1 MPRNGF
7 QLTVL
12 IERDHGHPI
21 RQFRQVCITY
31 ISFPSSVFFKKTPPH
46 ICKAFSNNKKKST
59 SFQMNATRFQV
70 GKSKI
75 LILFVEI
82 IKEHF
87 GLYIYECRTPC
98 KFDLDLAASVK
109 KK

>member
-7 QLTVL
+7 RLRFSLREIMATPFDNFGRYALL
-12 IERDHGHPI
+12 ILVFHH
-21 RQFRQVCITY
+21 QF
-31 ISFPSSVFFKKTPPH
+31 FFLKNPPH